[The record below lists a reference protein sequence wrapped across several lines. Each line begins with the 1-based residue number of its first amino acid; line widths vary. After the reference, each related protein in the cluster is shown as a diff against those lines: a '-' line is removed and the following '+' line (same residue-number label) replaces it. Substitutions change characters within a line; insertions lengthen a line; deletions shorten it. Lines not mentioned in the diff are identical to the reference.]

1 MKFSVKDFFSKC
13 EQIRSFLRICS
24 HLLKKFLTENFI
36 FVQFLCGVSRTD
48 FEDCS
53 ADVRD
58 RGREFQIVR
67 EVFETLLNIYAGMLL
82 WK

>member
-1 MKFSVKDFFSKC
+1 MW
-13 EQIRSFLRICS
+13 
-24 HLLKKFLTENFI
+24 TNP
-36 FVQFLCGVSRTD
+36 QFLCGVSRTD

-53 ADVRD
+53 VDVSD